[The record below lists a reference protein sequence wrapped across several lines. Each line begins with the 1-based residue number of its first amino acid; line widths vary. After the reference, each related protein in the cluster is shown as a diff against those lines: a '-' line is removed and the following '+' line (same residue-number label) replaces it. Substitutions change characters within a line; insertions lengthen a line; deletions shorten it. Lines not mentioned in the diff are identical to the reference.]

1 VTSLLTVTSLPFEDT
16 CSSSLTSLPACEETS
31 GRSLPIVSTLI
42 PSMSA
47 SRTMSKQVLLF
58 TNVPVTV
65 VLLKQQKW
73 TEAKAKWRGGGNAET
88 EFTGY
93 GIL

>member
-1 VTSLLTVTSLPFEDT
+1 
-16 CSSSLTSLPACEETS
+16 
-31 GRSLPIVSTLI
+31 
-42 PSMSA
+42 
-47 SRTMSKQVLLF
+47 MSKQVLLF